1 MGLVEPI
8 DRCLPFRMTTQTD
21 RLRTALNSAQP
32 QPATRLLRDEP
43 ETSWRSTFFLRW
55 DRRSIRALIAIVAVL
70 MVVVAWWWLRSPG
83 QPESI
88 EVPVVAAS
96 AAPVADVVVH
106 VAGRVT
112 EPGLIR
118 LPAGSRV
125 ADAIEAAGGAVK
137 PRDLDSVNLARVL
150 VDGEQIQV
158 GASVDSGDGG
168 ININSASAAE
178 LEELPG
184 VGPVL
189 ASRIVEWRTTNGPF
203 TSIDDLGQ
211 VSGIG
216 ASVLEQ
222 LRGVARV

>member
-1 MGLVEPI
+1 
-8 DRCLPFRMTTQTD
+8 MTTQTD
-21 RLRTALNSAQP
+21 RLRTALNAHPP
-32 QPATRLLRDEP
+32 QPAARLLRDEP
-43 ETSWRSTFFLRW
+43 GPSWRSTFFLQW
-55 DRRSIRALIAIVAVL
+55 DRRSVRALVVIVAVL
-70 MVVVAWWWLRSPG
+70 LVVVAWWWMRSPD
-83 QPESI
+83 QPESVELPI
-88 EVPVVAAS
+88 VASS

-106 VAGRVT
+106 VAGRVQ

-118 LPAGSRV
+118 LPVGSRV

-137 PRDLDSVNLARVL
+137 ERDLDSVNLARVL

-158 GASVDSGDGG
+158 GASTVSSDGG
-168 ININSASAAE
+168 ININSASASE

-189 ASRIVEWRTTNGPF
+189 AQRIVEWRTANGPF

-216 ASVLEQ
+216 TSVLEQ

>member
-1 MGLVEPI
+1 V
-8 DRCLPFRMTTQTD
+8 
-21 RLRTALNSAQP
+21 
-32 QPATRLLRDEP
+32 
-43 ETSWRSTFFLRW
+43 
-55 DRRSIRALIAIVAVL
+55 IVAVL
-70 MVVVAWWWLRSPG
+70 MVVVGWWWFRSPE
-83 QPESI
+83 QPPAI
-88 EVPVVAAS
+88 EVPVVASS
-96 AAPVADVVVH
+96 ATPVADVVVH
-106 VAGRVT
+106 VAGRVK

-137 PRDLDSVNLARVL
+137 DRDLDSVNLARVL
-150 VDGEQIQV
+150 IDGEQIQV
-158 GASVDSGDGG
+158 GAAAEGGDGG
-168 ININSASAAE
+168 ININSASASE

-189 ASRIVEWRTTNGPF
+189 AARIVEWRTANGPF
-203 TSIDDLGQ
+203 TAVDDLGQ

>member
-1 MGLVEPI
+1 
-8 DRCLPFRMTTQTD
+8 MTTQSD
-21 RLRTALNSAQP
+21 RLRTAVGGTHP
-32 QPATRLLRDEP
+32 QPATRVLREEP
-43 ETSWRSTFFLRW
+43 ESSWRPAFFHRW
-55 DRRSIRALIAIVAVL
+55 DRRSVRALIAIVAVL
-70 MVVVAWWWLRSPG
+70 MVVVAWWWMRSPE
-83 QPESI
+83 QPDSV
-88 EVPVVAAS
+88 EVPIIASS
-96 AAPVADVVVH
+96 AAPIADVVVH
-106 VAGRVT
+106 VAGRVK

-137 PRDLDSVNLARVL
+137 GRDLDTVNLARVL

-158 GASVDSGDGG
+158 GAISDDAQGG

-178 LEELPG
+178 LEDLPG

-189 ASRIVEWRTTNGPF
+189 AARIVEWRTANGPF